1 MGSTDNT
8 VEAVAEVS
16 LRLMCA
22 NAAYAA
28 EMEKHPEAA
37 GHVHVDAMD
46 AFTRVFWADDS
57 LLALGMEQIEKAEE
71 PAEVAPDA

>member
-1 MGSTDNT
+1 MRSTDNT

-37 GHVHVDAMD
+37 GHVDAMD

-71 PAEVAPDA
+71 PTEVVPDA